1 MSGGNIKVVVR
12 CRPLNSRE
20 LARGA
25 KSLIRM
31 EGNQTIIYRPASD
44 DPGNAKAAKREDT
57 EEFKAFTFDKSYWS
71 ADKSSPNYATQAHLY
86 NDLGEELLDHS
97 FDGYNTCIFAY
108 GQTGA
113 GKSYS
118 MMGYGE
124 DKGII
129 PLTCCELFNRI
140 TRNTDPNVKYQVEVS
155 YIEIYNERVRD
166 LLNPKNKDKNLKV
179 REHPS
184 LGPYVE
190 DLSKLIVNSF
200 QDIENLMDEG
210 NKARTVAATNM
221 NETSSRS
228 HAVFTLLLTQKRHD
242 PETKMDSEKVS
253 RISLVDLAGSERA
266 NSTGATGARLKEG
279 ANINKSLTTLGKVI
293 AALAEQSAPGSKK
306 GKKGAETFVPYRD
319 SVLTWL
325 LKDSLGGNSKTAMI
339 AAISP
344 ADYDETLSTLRYAD
358 AAKKIKNKAVVNEDP
373 NAKLIRELKEELAML
388 RNKIGITEGGG
399 GGGLAESETTYDPS
413 IPPSKQ
419 VVLLQDKEGNTIK
432 KTKEEIIEQIEASQ
446 KLMTEINETWEEKLR
461 RTEEIQ
467 KEREKTL
474 EELGIMVEKNAVGV
488 SPPKKVPHLVNLNE
502 DPLMSECL
510 VYQIK
515 QGITRVGRLESDVP
529 ADIRLSGENILEE
542 HCYFENKEGVVT
554 LHPSPNSTTMVNGIR
569 INKTRRL
576 KSGFRI
582 ILGDF
587 HVFRF
592 NHPDEVRKERAKSKN
607 LSISINTNMISNAN
621 GEESG
626 KAPDSPTSTASILS
640 EAVIDWNYAKREAAM
655 NYLNFGPEL
664 VGNMPDEELTRLME
678 EIRKIQG
685 TRRTRPDSRSG
696 DFDDDTE
703 SRSSDKPGSNGTYE
717 TNDTVYTTDSPQSD
731 TDEKL
736 RTIKEEMQMQLDLQ
750 KQEYEEKMRLIEAS
764 NLEADELK
772 AEKKQME
779 EKLKMLQG
787 EMQRVLEVQALEYQR
802 KLKRL
807 STANLEGFQL
817 PLDIPPYT
825 EEELQLIHMVIKK
838 WKRQRF
844 VHMAET
850 ILSNAV
856 VLKEANVISKELG
869 KKVLYQFT
877 IIEEEPFTNPVSF
890 YENRSAT
897 SQLNNINGNNNEK
910 DIAIFVNG
918 STEDTSLY
926 ASKKPCVGVKVID
939 TKNNT
944 VYIWSLDKLKNNLQ
958 KMRNLYNFIDRPQY
972 SKHFNWEDPF
982 YENPPPQ
989 FTFIGSAAI
998 GLTCL
1003 LWKTEHEQEVP
1014 VFQRYSGKE
1023 LGSCLIRIKF
1033 LSESK
1038 ASSPLESESESTTSK
1053 LSVGSSVV
1061 FEVKI
1066 IELKGIPESEF
1077 TQVHVQFKLSSF
1089 GTIPHL
1095 SPGEHIYTTDLMSE
1109 FGDTPIR
1116 FNYEQTLSVA
1126 VTPEMMNVL
1135 TNGMLTFEVFGRAEP
1150 AVLTFMERWDDP
1162 NERQNH
1168 KGINGN
1174 SHESTPRERRSDDEL
1189 VAEEKHDIVA
1199 WVKVCELAPSGD
1211 YVPVQVL
1218 SQNTL
1223 DPGAFF
1229 LRQGLQRRIILT
1241 LTHNSGHQFPWNRV
1255 TRMEIGRVR
1264 LLDGKGRLAESPV
1277 QNDIEMKML
1286 PSQTVQFN
1294 GDGTSVLSAQASWD
1308 STLHDSIFLN
1318 RTTDSKSRVLL
1329 GLTWYVEAEKCVEP
1343 ICFSMDIAVQIQGR
1357 EARPPSKLIQLLNQS
1372 KVLWKSSGLFSVTL
1386 KPPMTRKI
1394 SELWRLNTASKYV
1407 RGEEFLGSW
1416 KPRGISLIK
1425 DFKKINECIQKRES
1439 VEFTKQVIKLREI
1452 CQSANGSKHVFGTS
1466 DPEELVKRTYDLWIK
1481 KWGTSKEIVIN
1492 QEPPLS
1498 GPYPDAEIN
1507 RYVKTPT
1514 KLVAQVRMV
1523 GKTDTITKKGYLYSP
1538 ENAYADWV
1546 KRWYVLRRPY
1556 LFIYESQKET
1566 EEQGVV
1572 NLTSVRVDYKKD
1584 VELILERK
1592 FVFSIFTNN
1601 NSYVLQASSKQDMI
1615 DWISKIDQFFNL
1627 EDVEASKNQKVTT
1640 QN

>member
-1 MSGGNIKVVVR
+1 MSGNIKVVVR

-31 EGNQTIIYRPASD
+31 DGDQTIIYRPSTD
-44 DPGNAKAAKREDT
+44 DPGNSKASKREDND
-57 EEFKAFTFDKSYWS
+57 EFKCFTFDKSYWS
-71 ADKSSPNYATQAHLY
+71 ADKSAPNYATQAHLY

-140 TRNTDPNVKYQVEVS
+140 IGNTDPTVKYQVEVS

-190 DLSKLIVNSF
+190 DLSKLIVKSF
-200 QDIENLMDEG
+200 KDIENLMDEG

-242 PETKMDSEKVS
+242 AQTNMDSEKVS

-293 AALAEQSAPGSKK
+293 AALAEQSAAPTGPKK
-306 GKKGAETFVPYRD
+306 GKKSAEIFVPYRD

-373 NAKLIRELKEELAML
+373 NAKLIRELKEELEML
-388 RNKIGITEGGG
+388 R
-399 GGGLAESETTYDPS
+399 S
-413 IPPSKQ
+413 
-419 VVLLQDKEGNTIK
+419 
-432 KTKEEIIEQIEASQ
+432 KEEIIEQIEASE

-461 RTEEIQ
+461 RTEEVQ

-488 SPPKKVPHLVNLNE
+488 FPPKKVPHLVNLNE

-515 QGITRVGRLESDVP
+515 QGSTRVGRLESNIS

-542 HCYFENKEGVVT
+542 HCYFENNDGVVT
-554 LHPSPNSTTMVNGIR
+554 LHPSQNSTTMVNGIR
-569 INKTRRL
+569 INKPRRL

-592 NHPDEVRKERAKSKN
+592 NHPDEVRRERAKSKN
-607 LSISINTNMISNAN
+607 LSISIPYMNSNN
-621 GEESG
+621 SEEGG
-626 KAPDSPTSTASILS
+626 KAPDSPTSTASIMS
-640 EAVIDWNYAKREAAM
+640 EAVIDWNYAKREAAL
-655 NYLNFGPEL
+655 NYLNLGPEL
-664 VGNMPDEELTRLME
+664 VGSMPDEDLTRLME

-685 TRRTRPDSRSG
+685 ARRIRPDSRSG

-717 TNDTVYTTDSPQSD
+717 TNDTVYTDSPQSD
-731 TDEKL
+731 TDDKL
-736 RTIKEEMQMQLDLQ
+736 RVMKEEMQMQLDSQ

-779 EKLKMLQG
+779 EKLKMVKE
-787 EMQRVLEVQALEYQR
+787 EMQRVLETQAQEYQR
-802 KLKRL
+802 KLKKL
-807 STANLEGFQL
+807 STANIDGFQL
-817 PLDIPPYT
+817 PLDMPPYT

-856 VLKEANVISKELG
+856 VLKEANAISKELG

-877 IIEEEPFTNPVSF
+877 IIEEEPFTNHVSF
-890 YENRSAT
+890 YENRSIT
-897 SQLNNINGNNNEK
+897 SGSQPNNISFNGNEK
-910 DIAIFVNG
+910 EGISIFVNG
-918 STEDTSLY
+918 STEDTSLH

-939 TKNNT
+939 TKNDV
-944 VYIWSLDKLKNNLQ
+944 VYIWSLDKLKHRLQ
-958 KMRNLYNFIDRPQY
+958 KMRNLYNFMDRPQY
-972 SKHFNWEDPF
+972 SEYFDWEDPF
-982 YENPPPQ
+982 YENPAPQ
-989 FTFIGSAAI
+989 FTFIGNAAI

-1014 VFQRYSGKE
+1014 VFQRYSGKQVG
-1023 LGSCLIRIKF
+1023 LCRIRIKF

-1038 ASSPLESESESTTSK
+1038 TSSPLESEIESTSSK
-1053 LSVGSSVV
+1053 LSIGSSIT

-1066 IELKGIPESEF
+1066 IELKGILESEF

-1089 GTIPHL
+1089 GTVPHL
-1095 SPGEHIYTTDLMSE
+1095 SPGENIFTTDLMSE
-1109 FGDTPIR
+1109 FDTTPIR
-1116 FNYEQTLSVA
+1116 FDHEQTLSVA
-1126 VTPEMMNVL
+1126 VTPKMMDIL
-1135 TNGMLTFEVFGRAEP
+1135 TNDMLPFEVFGRAGP
-1150 AVLTFMERWDDP
+1150 TVLEQMGRWDDP

-1168 KGINGN
+1168 KEINGD

-1199 WVKVCELAPSGD
+1199 WVKVCELAPSGK
-1211 YVPVQVL
+1211 YEPVQVL
-1218 SQNTL
+1218 SQNAL

-1229 LRQGLQRRIILT
+1229 LRQGLQRHIILT
-1241 LTHNSGHQFPWNRV
+1241 LTHNSGQQFPWNRV
-1255 TRMEIGRVR
+1255 SRMEIGRVR
-1264 LLDGKGRLAESPV
+1264 LLDGKGRLTELPESSV

-1286 PSQTVQFN
+1286 PSQAVEFK
-1294 GDGTSVLSAQASWD
+1294 GDGTSILSVEASWD

-1372 KVLWKSSGLFSVTL
+1372 KVLGKSSGLFSVTL

-1407 RGEEFLGSW
+1407 RGEELLGDW
-1416 KPRGISLIK
+1416 KPRGISLLK
-1425 DFKKINECIQKRES
+1425 DFKKINEHIRKREA
-1439 VEFTKQVIKLREI
+1439 VEFTKQVLHLRDG
-1452 CQSANGSKHVFGTS
+1452 CQSSNGKYVFGTS
-1466 DPEELVKRTYDLWIK
+1466 NSNELAKKACDLWLK
-1481 KWGTSKEIVIN
+1481 KWGTPKEIVIT

-1498 GPYPDAEIN
+1498 GPYSDAEIN
-1507 RYVKTPT
+1507 RCANAPT

-1523 GKTDTITKKGYLYSP
+1523 GKTDTITKKGYLHSPDLYSPDSYSP
-1538 ENAYADWV
+1538 ENTHVAWV

-1572 NLTSVRVDYKKD
+1572 NLTSVRVNYQKD
-1584 VELILERK
+1584 VEKMLERQ
-1592 FVFSIFTNN
+1592 FVFTIFTNN
-1601 NSYVLQASSKQDMI
+1601 NSYVLQASSKQDMV
-1615 DWISKIDQFFNL
+1615 DWISKIDQFFN
-1627 EDVEASKNQKVTT
+1627 VETDI
-1640 QN
+1640 